1 MLFYVFGSCYWALLP
16 LIARVQLQGSAR
28 LFGVLVGCIGAGAV
42 AGAML
47 LPRLRARFGLDGVVV
62 AGTVGTAL
70 ALAGYALLRLPLL
83 GMVASLLAGA
93 SWIASLSSLNVA
105 AQLAVPDW
113 ARGRGMALYTA
124 VFYGCLALGSVAWGQ
139 VAERLG
145 LTATLLCAAGG
156 ALLGLLPARRLPL
169 KRPVAPG

>member
-1 MLFYVFGSCYWALLP
+1 M
-16 LIARVQLQGSAR
+16 
-28 LFGVLVGCIGAGAV
+28 
-42 AGAML
+42 
-47 LPRLRARFGLDGVVV
+47 V

-70 ALAGYALLRLPLL
+70 ALAGYALLRVPVL

-145 LTATLLCAAGG
+145 LTTTLLCAAAG
-156 ALLGLLPARRLPL
+156 AVLALLPARRLPL
-169 KRPVAPG
+169 KRPAAAS